1 MKFHTNSTDQN
12 DATRSTAMASFHDA
26 RDTKMST
33 KQTDYMKLRIIFT
46 EVYYDDQV
54 IDGEPEWHY
63 NPREY
68 TAHIQIVRDEEKRL
82 HMNTRQY
89 LDHVTDKAELILDSF
104 LFKTLIAD
112 GYFHWAYSHPGGK
125 STQQWT
131 IIKLD

>member
-1 MKFHTNSTDQN
+1 MSDAISASRLLFAQNLSEWSYSGTVQCANSWIRTC
-12 DATRSTAMASFHDA
+12 
-26 RDTKMST
+26 
-33 KQTDYMKLRIIFT
+33 IIEFT

-68 TAHIQIVRDEEKRL
+68 TAHIQIVRDEEKCL

>member
-1 MKFHTNSTDQN
+1 
-12 DATRSTAMASFHDA
+12 MASFHDA

-46 EVYYDDQV
+46 AVYYDDQV

-63 NPREY
+63 YPREY

-112 GYFHWAYSHPGGK
+112 GYFQDTATLNNGRSSS
-125 STQQWT
+125 ST
-131 IIKLD
+131 K